1 MQRLIL
7 VVEDEKPILD
17 ILQFNLEKEGYKV
30 ATAMDGQTAV
40 SMAFQ
45 VNPDLIL
52 LDVMLPAL
60 DGFEVCKAIRARS
73 DVPIIMLTAK
83 GDEVDKILGLE
94 IGADDYITK
103 PFSMRELSA
112 RIKANMRRTSSA
124 DSLGSAPA
132 AGQTGN
138 VIVSGAL
145 KIDCDRYEVYR
156 NDEPVILTIREFELI
171 KFLALQ
177 PEKVFSRET
186 LLERVWGYE
195 FFGDVRTVD
204 VTVRRLREKVESD
217 PSAPRY
223 IMTKR
228 GVGYY
233 FNNKEV

>member
-17 ILQFNLEKEGYKV
+17 ILKFNLEKEGYKV
-30 ATAMDGQTAV
+30 VTAADGETAV
-40 SMAFQ
+40 TMARQ

-52 LDVMLPAL
+52 LDVMLPKL
-60 DGFEVCKAIRARS
+60 DGFEVCKNVRTWSEAP
-73 DVPIIMLTAK
+73 VIMLTAR

-112 RIKANMRRTSSA
+112 RIKANLRRNSVPETPAETGTSGGNIIQV
-124 DSLGSAPA
+124 GS
-132 AGQTGN
+132 
-138 VIVSGAL
+138 L
-145 KIDCDRYEVYR
+145 KINCDLYEVFR
-156 NDEPVILTIREFELI
+156 NDVPVVLTAREFDLI

-195 FFGDVRTVD
+195 FYGDVRTVD
-204 VTVRRLREKVESD
+204 VTVRRLREKVEED

-233 FNNKEV
+233 FNNKEG

>member
-30 ATAMDGQTAV
+30 VTAMDGEEAI
-40 SMAFQ
+40 SKALQ

-52 LDVMLPAL
+52 LDVMLPKL
-60 DGFEVCKAIRARS
+60 DGFEVCKNIRTWSAA
-73 DVPIIMLTAK
+73 PIIMLTAK
-83 GDEVDKILGLE
+83 GEEVDKILGLE

-112 RIKANMRRTSSA
+112 RIKANMRRTASGDGEAQTASPDNGKIIRA
-124 DSLGSAPA
+124 GS
-132 AGQTGN
+132 
-138 VIVSGAL
+138 L

-156 NDEPVILTIREFELI
+156 DDEPIILTLREFELI
-171 KFLALQ
+171 KFLATQ
-177 PEKVFSRET
+177 PEKVFSREK
-186 LLERVWGYE
+186 LLEQVWGYE
-195 FFGDVRTVD
+195 FYGDVRTVD
-204 VTVRRLREKVESD
+204 VTVRRLREKVEAD

>member
-1 MQRLIL
+1 VQRLIL

-30 ATAMDGQTAV
+30 ETAMDGETAV
-40 SMAFQ
+40 SKAFEI
-45 VNPDLIL
+45 NPDLIL
-52 LDVMLPAL
+52 LDVMLPKF
-60 DGFEVCKAIRARS
+60 DGFEVCKNIRTRS
-73 DVPIIMLTAK
+73 AVPIIMLTAR
-83 GDEVDKILGLE
+83 GEEVDKILGLE

-112 RIKANMRRTSSA
+112 RMKANMRRTS
-124 DSLGSAPA
+124 PA
-132 AGQTGN
+132 EGEDVQSSGGN
-138 VIVSGAL
+138 VIQSGQI

-156 NDEPVILTIREFELI
+156 GSEPVILTLREFELI
-171 KFLALQ
+171 KFLAMQ

-204 VTVRRLREKVESD
+204 VTVRRLREKVEAD

>member
-30 ATAMDGQTAV
+30 ATAMDGETAV
-40 SMAFQ
+40 QLAFQ

-52 LDVMLPAL
+52 LDVMLPGL
-60 DGFEVCKAIRARS
+60 DGFEVCKTVRTRS

-83 GDEVDKILGLE
+83 GEEVDKILGLE

-112 RIKANMRRTSSA
+112 RIKANMRRTVGA
-124 DSLGSAPA
+124 DSLSAGVPT
-132 AGQTGN
+132 GQTGN
-138 VIVSGAL
+138 VILSGAL

-156 NDEPVILTIREFELI
+156 NGEPVILTIREFELI
-171 KFLALQ
+171 KFLAMQ

>member
-30 ATAMDGQTAV
+30 VTAMDGETAV
-40 SMAFQ
+40 STAFQ

-52 LDVMLPAL
+52 LDVMLPKL
-60 DGFEVCKAIRARS
+60 DGFEVCKSIRTRS

-83 GDEVDKILGLE
+83 GEEVDKILGLE

-112 RIKANMRRTSSA
+112 RIKANMRRSA
-124 DSLGSAPA
+124 GPENASENA
-132 AGQTGN
+132 ASGGK
-138 VIVSGAL
+138 IIRSGAL
-145 KIDCDRYEVYR
+145 KIDCDRYEVYKG
-156 NDEPVILTIREFELI
+156 DQLIELTLREFELI

>member
-30 ATAMDGQTAV
+30 ATAMDGETAV
-40 SMAFQ
+40 SAALSL
-45 VNPDLIL
+45 NPDLIL
-52 LDVMLPAL
+52 LDVMLPRL
-60 DGFEVCKAIRARS
+60 DGFEVCKSVRTRS
-73 DVPIIMLTAK
+73 DVPIIMLTAR
-83 GDEVDKILGLE
+83 GEEVDKILGLE

-112 RIKANMRRTSSA
+112 RIKANMRRT
-124 DSLGSAPA
+124 APIDGEQQSA
-132 AGQTGN
+132 AGGKIIQ
-138 VIVSGAL
+138 SGQL

-156 NDEPVILTIREFELI
+156 DDEPVILTLREFELI

-186 LLERVWGYE
+186 LLEQVWGYE

-204 VTVRRLREKVESD
+204 VTVRRLREKVEQD

>member
-1 MQRLIL
+1 MQRIIL

-30 ATAMDGQTAV
+30 ATAMDGETAV
-40 SMAFQ
+40 SLALQ
-45 VNPDLIL
+45 LNPDLIL
-52 LDVMLPAL
+52 LDVMLPGM
-60 DGFEVCKAIRARS
+60 DGFEVCKNVRTRS
-73 DVPIIMLTAK
+73 DVPIIMLTAR
-83 GDEVDKILGLE
+83 GEEVDKILGLE

-112 RIKANMRRTSSA
+112 RIKANMRRTAPVEGEQQPSSGGKIIQ
-124 DSLGSAPA
+124 S
-132 AGQTGN
+132 GQ
-138 VIVSGAL
+138 L

-156 NDEPVILTIREFELI
+156 DGQPVILTLREFELI
-171 KFLALQ
+171 KFLAMQ

-204 VTVRRLREKVESD
+204 VTVRRLREKVEED
-217 PSAPRY
+217 PSAPKY

>member
-30 ATAMDGQTAV
+30 VTAMDGEAAV
-40 SMAFQ
+40 STAFQ

-52 LDVMLPAL
+52 LDVMLPKL
-60 DGFEVCKAIRARS
+60 DGFEVCKSIRTRS

-83 GDEVDKILGLE
+83 GEEVDKILGLE

-112 RIKANMRRTSSA
+112 RIKANMRRTASPETAPENASS
-124 DSLGSAPA
+124 G
-132 AGQTGN
+132 GK
-138 VIVSGAL
+138 IIRSGAL
-145 KIDCDRYEVYR
+145 KIDCDRYEVYKG
-156 NDEPVILTIREFELI
+156 DQLIELTLREFELI

>member
-30 ATAMDGQTAV
+30 VTAMDGETAV
-40 SMAFQ
+40 STAFQ

-52 LDVMLPAL
+52 LDVMLPKL
-60 DGFEVCKAIRARS
+60 DGFEVCKSIRTRS

-83 GDEVDKILGLE
+83 GEEVDKILGLE

-112 RIKANMRRTSSA
+112 RIKANMRRSA
-124 DSLGSAPA
+124 GPENA
-132 AGQTGN
+132 AETAVSGGK
-138 VIVSGAL
+138 IIRSGAL
-145 KIDCDRYEVYR
+145 KIDCDRYEVYKG
-156 NDEPVILTIREFELI
+156 DQLIELTLREFELI

-195 FFGDVRTVD
+195 FFGDSRTVD
-204 VTVRRLREKVESD
+204 VHIKRLREKVEGISD
-217 PSAPRY
+217 SWALK
-223 IMTKR
+223 TVW
-228 GVGYY
+228 GVGYK
-233 FNNKEV
+233 FEVK

>member
-30 ATAMDGQTAV
+30 ATAMDGETAV
-40 SMAFQ
+40 SSAIQ
-45 VNPDLIL
+45 LNPDLIL
-52 LDVMLPAL
+52 LDVMLPGM
-60 DGFEVCKAIRARS
+60 DGFEVCKNVRTRS
-73 DVPIIMLTAK
+73 DVPIIMLTAR
-83 GDEVDKILGLE
+83 GEEVDKILGLE

-112 RIKANMRRTSSA
+112 RIKANMRRTAPVEGEQPSS
-124 DSLGSAPA
+124 SGGKIIQS
-132 AGQTGN
+132 GQ
-138 VIVSGAL
+138 L

-156 NDEPVILTIREFELI
+156 DGQPVILTLREFELI
-171 KFLALQ
+171 KFLAMQ

-204 VTVRRLREKVESD
+204 VTVRRLREKVEED

>member
-30 ATAMDGQTAV
+30 ITAMDGEEAIA
-40 SMAFQ
+40 MALQ

-52 LDVMLPAL
+52 LDVMLPKL
-60 DGFEVCKAIRARS
+60 DGFEVCKNIRTWSAA
-73 DVPIIMLTAK
+73 PIIMLTAK
-83 GDEVDKILGLE
+83 GEEVDKILGLE

-112 RIKANMRRTSSA
+112 RIKANMRRSTSTDSEPQAAASGNGKIISA
-124 DSLGSAPA
+124 GS
-132 AGQTGN
+132 
-138 VIVSGAL
+138 L

-156 NDEPVILTIREFELI
+156 DDEPIILTLREFELI
-171 KFLALQ
+171 KFLATQ
-177 PEKVFSRET
+177 PEKVFSREK
-186 LLERVWGYE
+186 LLEQVWGYE

>member
-30 ATAMDGQTAV
+30 VTAMDGETAV

-52 LDVMLPAL
+52 LDVMLPKL
-60 DGFEVCKAIRARS
+60 DGFEVCKSIRTRL

-83 GDEVDKILGLE
+83 GEEVDKILGLE

-112 RIKANMRRTSSA
+112 RIKANMRRTAGPENAGETASA
-124 DSLGSAPA
+124 N
-132 AGQTGN
+132 GN
-138 VIVSGAL
+138 VIRSGAL
-145 KIDCDRYEVYR
+145 KIDCDRYEVYKG
-156 NDEPVILTIREFELI
+156 DELIVLTLREFELI

>member
-30 ATAMDGQTAV
+30 ATAMDGEAAV
-40 SMAFQ
+40 SLALQ
-45 VNPDLIL
+45 LNPDLIL
-52 LDVMLPAL
+52 LDVMLPGM
-60 DGFEVCKAIRARS
+60 DGFEVCKNVRTRS
-73 DVPIIMLTAK
+73 DVPIIMLTAR
-83 GDEVDKILGLE
+83 GEEVDKILGLE

-112 RIKANMRRTSSA
+112 RIKANMRRT
-124 DSLGSAPA
+124 APVEGEQQPA
-132 AGQTGN
+132 SGGKIIQSGQ
-138 VIVSGAL
+138 L

-156 NDEPVILTIREFELI
+156 DGEPVILTLREFELI
-171 KFLALQ
+171 KFLAMQ

-204 VTVRRLREKVESD
+204 VTVRRLREKVEQD
-217 PSAPRY
+217 PSAPKY

>member
-30 ATAMDGQTAV
+30 VTAMDGETAV
-40 SMAFQ
+40 TSAFQ

-52 LDVMLPAL
+52 LDVMLPGL
-60 DGFEVCKAIRARS
+60 DGFEVCKSIRTRS
-73 DVPIIMLTAK
+73 DVPIIMLTAR
-83 GDEVDKILGLE
+83 GEEVDKILGLE

-112 RIKANMRRTSSA
+112 RIKANMRRT
-124 DSLGSAPA
+124 APLDNA
-132 AGQTGN
+132 EQPLVPGGN
-138 VIVSGAL
+138 VIQSGQL

-156 NDEPVILTIREFELI
+156 DGEPVVLTLREFELI
-171 KFLALQ
+171 KFLAMQ

-204 VTVRRLREKVESD
+204 VTVRRLREKVEAD

>member
-30 ATAMDGQTAV
+30 VTAMDGESAV

-52 LDVMLPAL
+52 LDVMLPRL
-60 DGFEVCKAIRARS
+60 DGFEVCKSIRTRS

-83 GDEVDKILGLE
+83 GEEVDKILGLE

-112 RIKANMRRTSSA
+112 RIKANMCRSIVPENSQENASA
-124 DSLGSAPA
+124 GGKIIRSGS
-132 AGQTGN
+132 
-138 VIVSGAL
+138 L
-145 KIDCDRYEVYR
+145 KIDCDRYEVYKG
-156 NDEPVILTIREFELI
+156 DQLIELTLREFELI

-228 GVGYY
+228 GVGHY